1 MSAVTLKTVKR
12 LFALSKNRCA
22 YSKCYQA
29 IVDND
34 GIVLGDICHIKA
46 AKCKGPRYDA
56 NQTPEDRDG
65 YENLVLM
72 CKKHHKLIDAN
83 VQKYTI
89 EVLLQYKQLLE
100 DKTIL
105 EITPDEAS
113 KSLILFNSYI
123 SKIEAQEVNIVLT
136 PGSGIQN
143 NTFNIKNTKKG
154 KAGTVPIPGTI
165 SNNNEMRAYAQYLID
180 RFNEMASKGERK
192 GRVFSYAVI
201 YTNIKKEFGS
211 KWDYLSESKFDDLV
225 SYLQRRISRTEE
237 ARKLR
242 QKSGDMF
249 HSFEEHLKKMR

>member
-22 YSKCYQA
+22 YPKCYQA

-34 GIVLGDICHIKA
+34 GTVLGDICHINA
-46 AKCKGPRYDA
+46 AKPKGPRYDK
-56 NQTPEDRDG
+56 NQTPEARDG

-83 VQKYTI
+83 VQKYTSG
-89 EVLLQYKQLLE
+89 VLLQYKQLLE
-100 DKTIL
+100 DRTVL

-143 NTFNIKNTKKG
+143 NTIIFKNSKKG
-154 KAGTVPIPGTI
+154 STGSVPIAGTI
-165 SNNNEMRAYAQYLID
+165 STNNEMRGYVQYLID

-192 GRVFSYAVI
+192 GRVFSYAII

-211 KWDYLSESKFDDLV
+211 KWDYLSESRFPDLV
-225 SYLQRRISRTEE
+225 AYLQKKISGTEMG
-237 ARKLR
+237 RKLR
-242 QKSGDMF
+242 QKSGDMY
-249 HSFEEHLKKMR
+249 HSFEEHLKIMR